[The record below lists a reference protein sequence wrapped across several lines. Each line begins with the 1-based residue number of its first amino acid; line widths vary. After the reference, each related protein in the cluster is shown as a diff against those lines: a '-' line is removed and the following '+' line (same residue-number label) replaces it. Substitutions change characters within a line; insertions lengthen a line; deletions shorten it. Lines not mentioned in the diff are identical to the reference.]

1 MKKVFLTLG
10 LIVLVGAGAAVYFLT
25 YRLDS
30 LIESRMERAATLA
43 MGSHV
48 EVGGVH
54 TDIGDGSLSVREIS
68 VANPPGFE
76 NPHAAK
82 FTGVEAAVDYATLE
96 IKRVIIDHPEFVIEE
111 RDGQTNFGRMLE
123 AIEANA
129 PTGDAAGAPEPEIVI
144 RHFRIDQTRA
154 VFESHSFDRFTDVEV
169 DAIEMHN
176 LRGTPT
182 QLAEQ
187 IAREVVGELSSE
199 ASSALLKAEARKKLG
214 DVEEK
219 VSSKLRGPL
228 GEDDDEDGEPN

>member
-10 LIVLVGAGAAVYFLT
+10 LIVLVGAGAAWYFLT

-54 TDIGDGSLSVREIS
+54 TDIGGGSLSVREIS

-82 FTGVEAAVDYATLE
+82 FTGVEAVVDYATLE

-111 RDGQTNFGRMLE
+111 RNGQTNFGRMLE

-129 PTGDAAGAPEPEIVI
+129 PTGGAAGAPEPEIVI
-144 RHFRIDQTRA
+144 RHFRIAQTRA

-199 ASSALLKAEARKKLG
+199 ANSALLKAEARKKLG
-214 DVEEK
+214 DIEEK
-219 VSSKLRGPL
+219 VSSKLRDLL
-228 GEDDDEDGEPN
+228 GDDDDGEPN